1 MNRLGPE
8 VEKRVKRMENR
19 VERVSHI
26 LLCMDGYWGH
36 RLECCPT
43 PFGYIVITN
52 IFEVDIQNTT
62 MNGLNKATLI
72 GNLGKDPVS
81 QILEGG
87 IHLAKFTLATS
98 ESYKD
103 EKGIRH
109 TETEWHNIIAWR
121 GLAEV
126 ATKYLKKG
134 SSVYIEG
141 KIKTRSYED
150 KAGAK
155 KYVTEIIADNLI
167 MLDKAEMANDLPP
180 AVARKNI
187 ELDTDLPF

>member
-1 MNRLGPE
+1 MVVFLCSVRADGT
-8 VEKRVKRMENR
+8 
-19 VERVSHI
+19 I
-26 LLCMDGYWGH
+26 LHLCGFFNFLDGMDGYWGH

-43 PFGYIVITN
+43 PFGYIVVTN

-72 GNLGKDPVS
+72 GNLGKDPEI
-81 QILEGG
+81 QLLEGG

-103 EKGIRH
+103 DKGTKH

-121 GLAEV
+121 GLAQV
-126 ATKYLKKG
+126 AGKYLKKG
-134 SSVYIEG
+134 STVYIEG
-141 KIKTRSYED
+141 KIKTRSFED
-150 KAGAK
+150 KTGVK
-155 KYVTEIIADNLI
+155 KYVAEIIAETLI
-167 MLDKAEMANDLPP
+167 MLDKAEKANEAPP
-180 AVARKNI
+180 IATRKDI